1 MYQAVIHFRL
11 KGGFIMGKY
20 FLYAVI
26 ALIIAFTANFFEIV
40 HIPWLDLPVDDAN
53 TLVNQG
59 RDNTKAV
66 IKEIDR
72 ND

>member
-1 MYQAVIHFRL
+1 
-11 KGGFIMGKY
+11 MGKY

-40 HIPWLDLPVDDAN
+40 DIPWLDLPVDDAN

-59 RDNTKAV
+59 RNNTNAV
-66 IKEIDR
+66 INEIDR